1 MRAQHIIMIVIHT
14 TVINIITMMCKIY
27 KIYLQKKQQIK
38 LDYTKHESVNTK
50 IEEQVIESLQ
60 TKYYKS
66 YK

>member
-14 TVINIITMMCKIY
+14 TVINIITMLC